1 MVINYSVAGWDLH
14 KVLVDN
20 GSQADIIFLHAF
32 DRMGISHS
40 LLKPSDNPLY
50 GFGGKGTF
58 PMGKI
63 ELPLSFGVAPN
74 ARSEQVTFDIIDMV
88 YPYNAIMGRGS
99 INKFEAAIH
108 GLYLCMK
115 IPGPQGMITVYGNQ
129 QTARN
134 IERDFVLGQRNVHC
148 LMTQREDSEATRP
161 TADENVTAELQS
173 NDGTKTVPLD
183 PAMPKQTVVIS
194 EDLTLQDEEKLISC
208 LSRNKDVF
216 ARSALDLVGV
226 SRTVIEHSLGID
238 PSVRQKSSGC
248 AKCPTKKRKPPKP
261 KCTAYW
267 RPISSNQSPTLRGS
281 PM

>member
-74 ARSEQVTFDIIDMV
+74 ARSEQVTFDIVDMV
-88 YPYNAIMGRGS
+88 YPYNALMGQGS
-99 INKFEAAIH
+99 INKYEAAIH
-108 GLYLCMK
+108 GLYLYMK
-115 IPGPQGMITVYGNQ
+115 IPGPQGVITVYGNQ

-134 IERDFVLGQRNVHC
+134 IERDFVPGQRNVHC
-148 LMTQREDSEATRP
+148 LTTEREVSEATRLA
-161 TADENVTAELQS
+161 ADEKIKAQLHS

-183 PAMPKQTVVIS
+183 QRRPSKQS
-194 EDLTLQDEEKLISC
+194 
-208 LSRNKDVF
+208 
-216 ARSALDLVGV
+216 
-226 SRTVIEHSLGID
+226 
-238 PSVRQKSSGC
+238 
-248 AKCPTKKRKPPKP
+248 
-261 KCTAYW
+261 
-267 RPISSNQSPTLRGS
+267 
-281 PM
+281 